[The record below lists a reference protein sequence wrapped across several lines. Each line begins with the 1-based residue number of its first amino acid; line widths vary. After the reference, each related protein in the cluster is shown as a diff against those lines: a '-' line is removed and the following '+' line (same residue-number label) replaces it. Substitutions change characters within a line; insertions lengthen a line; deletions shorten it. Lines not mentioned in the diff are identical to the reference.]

1 MGMPGGILMVSA
13 MMASVPFL
21 LSALSV
27 RSSRHG
33 MPGRVVGILA
43 IIAASMLQPMV
54 EAAAL
59 P

>member
-1 MGMPGGILMVSA
+1 MGMPGGILMVSV
-13 MMASVPFL
+13 MMARAPFL
-21 LSALSV
+21 SSALSV

-54 EAAAL
+54 EVAAS

>member
-1 MGMPGGILMVSA
+1 MPGGILMASA
-13 MMASVPFL
+13 MMARAPFL
-21 LSALSV
+21 SSASSV

-33 MPGRVVGILA
+33 MLGRAVGTPA

-54 EAAAL
+54 EVAAL